1 MEMELLGQ
9 LNQPSEPTRNPP
21 APPTESGSTFSPS
34 TVNDMVIGSSSE
46 RAVINFALFLLVV
59 TMGTFLK
66 TQAQN
71 A

>member
-21 APPTESGSTFSPS
+21 PPTESGSTFSPS

-59 TMGTFLK
+59 AMGTFLK